1 MKKMKNVYRKLN
13 SGLVGVLVTLL
24 VFSCSEDEVK
34 NGVSNTYCLNERF
47 KSEVEMIQPI
57 KTRVSNEIQLTG
69 VVKSNPDNVVSFN
82 NLVDGVIVKSHF
94 QLGDKISKG
103 QILAEVKSIAL
114 SEFESKQKILTSK
127 LKVKQHEYASVQE
140 MYKDGIASTKEIN
153 KALSKVTAIQSE
165 LNEIDANLQFY
176 NASQKQGV
184 FLIKAPTS
192 GYIIE
197 KNMTQGMHVSAYGDP
212 LFTISKL
219 SNVWVY
225 INIHASQLTDISE
238 GMDVE
243 IRSLSYPD
251 SLFYGKVNAI
261 SHILDDA
268 SGVVKARVELHNKD
282 LLLKPGMF
290 VNVIAKKKTNIEALR
305 IPTSTL
311 IFDDNKNY
319 VVLYK
324 DDCDLIRKQVDYI
337 SQNKYISY
345 VALDQLHPDD
355 RIINKNQLLIYE
367 QIKNSQ
373 NTDE

>member
-1 MKKMKNVYRKLN
+1 MKKGYRKLN
-13 SGLVGVLVTLL
+13 LIFNGVLVLLLL
-24 VFSCSEDEVK
+24 VACKEEVDESTGVK
-34 NGVSNTYCLNERF
+34 GYCLDARF
-47 KSEVEMIQPI
+47 KTDVEFVQPI
-57 KTRVSNEIQLTG
+57 KTKVSNDIQMTG

-82 NLVDGVIVKSHF
+82 NLVDGAIVKTYF
-94 QLGDKISKG
+94 QLGDKVEKG

-114 SEFESKQKILTSK
+114 SEFESKQKILVSK
-127 LKVKQHEYASVQE
+127 LEVRQHEYESVQE
-140 MYKDGIASTKEIN
+140 MFKDGIASTKEIN

-176 NASQKQGV
+176 NASQKRGV
-184 FLIKAPTS
+184 FLIKAPSS

-197 KNMTQGMHVSAYGDP
+197 KNVTQGMHVSAYGEP

-251 SLFYGKVNAI
+251 SLFHGRVNAI
-261 SHILDDA
+261 SHILDDE
-268 SGVVKARVELHNKD
+268 SRVIKARVELQNKD

-290 VNVIAKKKTNIEALR
+290 VNVIAKKNTDIAAFS
-305 IPTSTL
+305 IPTSAL
-311 IFDDNKNY
+311 IFDNNKNY

-324 DDCDLIRKQVDYI
+324 DDCNLIRKQIDYI
-337 SQNKYISY
+337 SQNKEISYIS
-345 VALDQLHPDD
+345 LDQLHPDD
-355 RIINKNQLLIYE
+355 QIVNKNQLLIYE

-373 NTDE
+373 NIDE